1 MPLRNALW
9 FISYVHTYTHI
20 YVYMIY
26 IYSSKELYAF
36 NCKHMSNLLKYF
48 ERTYVLRR
56 KKIFL
61 TNEHKVRVT
70 MVRTIQFEDNRNSFQ
85 ALIINLLGKYF
96 AVHYHINIVSLYLTI
111 SIYTSNLTQLSLDI
125 LTILFNHLSFTTNLI
140 LFLLSWEMCCLE
152 RKLNR
157 IFGNP

>member
-61 TNEHKVRVT
+61 TNERKVRVT
-70 MVRTIQFEDNRNSFQ
+70 VVRTIEFEDNRNSFL
-85 ALIINLLGKYF
+85 ALIINLLGKYCQ
-96 AVHYHINIVSLYLTI
+96 L
-111 SIYTSNLTQLSLDI
+111 SIYQYS
-125 LTILFNHLSFTTNLI
+125 
-140 LFLLSWEMCCLE
+140 
-152 RKLNR
+152 
-157 IFGNP
+157 